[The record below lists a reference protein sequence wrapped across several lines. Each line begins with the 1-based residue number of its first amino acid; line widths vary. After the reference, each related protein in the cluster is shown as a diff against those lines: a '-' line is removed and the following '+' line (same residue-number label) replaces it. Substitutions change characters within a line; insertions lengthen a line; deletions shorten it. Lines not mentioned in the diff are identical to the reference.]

1 MHTSNTVAK
10 NENISFFTVEGQA
23 LVAFL
28 SNTKRNSSYTVLNR
42 FSKLVDNRLKSS
54 VRNGTVVVDRLNNP
68 VYLRLYNTNVQVHTG
83 LKTTKKAIIFKKL

>member
-23 LVAFL
+23 LVAFF